1 MDELVQ
7 PIGFFRFRI
16 NSVID
21 SMGILLGKW
30 KIYILYT
37 LFYEG
42 KRRFMELQRKI
53 DRIGSKML
61 FEELQDLEMNNLVN
75 RTIVNTK
82 SISENMV

>member
-7 PIGFFRFRI
+7 PIGFCRFRI

-61 FEELQDLEMNNLVN
+61 FEELQDLIINNLVN

-82 SISENMV
+82 FISENMV